1 MSELPVADKFAAFEE
16 LIPPLTDLNTPY
28 REALSRGELILQ
40 QCQSCFSH
48 QYPFESFCYECG
60 STELENKISLGQGF
74 VYSFVKVHQPY
85 HPAFKPFIPY
95 TVATI
100 QLDDGPR
107 LLSAMLDLTTEVKI
121 DDRVKPRIERITA
134 SESML
139 MYELERS

>member
-1 MSELPVADKFAAFEE
+1 MNKAPIADKFAAFEE

-40 QCQSCFSH
+40 KCQTCSSY

-60 STELENKISLGQGF
+60 STELAHQISNGQGF
-74 VYSFVKVHQPY
+74 IYSFVKVHQPY

-100 QLDDGPR
+100 QLDEGPR
-107 LLSAMLDLTTEVKI
+107 LLCAMLDLTTEVKI
-121 DDRVKPRIERITA
+121 GDRVTPRIERITA
-134 SESML
+134 NESML
-139 MYELERS
+139 TYKLEGS

>member
-1 MSELPVADKFAAFEE
+1 MNEPPIADKFAAFEE
-16 LIPPLTDLNTPY
+16 LIPPLDDRNTPY

-40 QCQSCFSH
+40 QCQSCTSY

-60 STELENKISLGQGF
+60 SNLLEHKVSRGQGF
-74 VYSFVKVHQPY
+74 IYSFVKVHQPY
-85 HPAFKPFIPY
+85 HSAFKPFIPY

-121 DDRVKPRIERITA
+121 GDRVKPRIEKITA